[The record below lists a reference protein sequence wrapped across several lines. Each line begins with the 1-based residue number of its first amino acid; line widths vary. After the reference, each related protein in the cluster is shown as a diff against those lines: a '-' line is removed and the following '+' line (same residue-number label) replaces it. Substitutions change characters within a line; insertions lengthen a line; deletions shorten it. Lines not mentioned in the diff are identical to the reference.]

1 MKDCYK
7 RISLQLIRQNAFMK
21 HEEKN
26 MNIYLRLLSIIK
38 PFWKY
43 IVVVFLLTFLY
54 VLFNNLSLWVSVDFV
69 QELFTSDA
77 AQTEV
82 ATGKTTVE
90 TDTTQSGNN
99 KLISLPLQSETN
111 RFYEKIKS
119 SIKSYLIQD
128 NKHDTLLV
136 VCLVI
141 FLTFLFK
148 NIVHFNRR
156 ILLDFIELKITVSLR
171 NRMHNALMHLPL
183 RYFEKRHTGEINS
196 IIINDVLSINY
207 ALSTSFGKLILS
219 PVQIIANLVILFSIS
234 MRLSVITLT
243 VIPVIAYI
251 TVKIGQSMRRKS
263 RRMLEQNARMVATFQ
278 ESVTGIRIVKAFTN
292 EQKEIRKF
300 QYENDEY
307 FKKNF
312 KQRKLNNLTS
322 PLNEVIYV
330 MLVVFLL
337 WYGGNLVYSHA
348 GLGAEDFIR
357 YLLFLFMM
365 IQPIKDLSGVNNT
378 IQTGIAA
385 AQRVF
390 AIMDEAQ
397 ESYKKDEGI
406 KLDDFKKDIVFEN
419 VGFMYNRDDGY
430 VLKNIDF
437 HIDKGEMVAFV
448 GPSGAGKTS
457 LINLLPRFY
466 EVTEG
471 TIKIDDTDIR
481 QFNLKSLRAK
491 MSIVTQDTILFND
504 TIRNNIAYGLDNV
517 KEEDIIHA
525 AKVAN
530 AWEFI
535 EKMDEGLD
543 THIGERGIRL
553 SGGQKQRISIAR
565 AILKNPPILILDEAT
580 SALDTESERLVQA
593 AIDNLLKDR
602 TVLVIAHRLSTI
614 KNATK
619 IVVLNQGEIE
629 AIGTHEELM
638 RKSNVYKNLYENQI
652 IITNSVT

>member
-1 MKDCYK
+1 
-7 RISLQLIRQNAFMK
+7 
-21 HEEKN
+21 
-26 MNIYLRLLSIIK
+26 MNIYFRLLKILK
-38 PFWKY
+38 PFIKY
-43 IVVVFLLTFLY
+43 IVAVFLLTFLY
-54 VLFNNLSLWVSVDFV
+54 VFFNNLSLWVSVDFV
-69 QELFTSDA
+69 QELFT
-77 AQTEV
+77 
-82 ATGKTTVE
+82 
-90 TDTTQSGNN
+90 TDIQQNVVSEKPSAVSNDSLANAKN
-99 KLISLPLQSETN
+99 KMLSLPGQSETN
-111 RFYEKIKS
+111 RFYERVKN
-119 SIKSYLIQD
+119 SIKSVLIQD
-128 NKHDTLLV
+128 DKYETLLV

-148 NIVHFNRR
+148 NIVHFTRR
-156 ILLDFIELKITVSLR
+156 ILLDFVELKITVNLR

-183 RYFEKRHTGEINS
+183 RYFEKKHTGEINS

-219 PVQIIANLVILFSIS
+219 PIQILANLVILFSIS
-234 MRLSVITLT
+234 MQLSVITLT
-243 VIPVIAYI
+243 VIPVIAFI

-292 EQKEIRKF
+292 EFREIQKFRH
-300 QYENDEY
+300 ENNEY

-312 KQRKLNNLTS
+312 KQRQLNNLTS

-330 MLVVFLL
+330 LLVVFLL

-390 AIMDEAQ
+390 SIMDEAQ
-397 ESYKKDEGI
+397 EAYKEDKGL
-406 KLDDFKKDIVFEN
+406 KLEEFNKDIIFEN
-419 VGFMYNRDDGY
+419 VGFMYNDVDGY
-430 VLKNIDF
+430 VLKNINL
-437 HIDKGEMVAFV
+437 HVDKGEMVAFV
-448 GPSGAGKTS
+448 GPSGAGKTT

-471 TIKIDDTDIR
+471 SIKIDGVDIR
-481 QFNLKSLRAK
+481 RFNLKSLRAK

-504 TIRNNIAYGLDNV
+504 TIRYNIAYGLDEV

-543 THIGERGIRL
+543 THIGERGVRL

-580 SALDTESERLVQA
+580 SALDTESERLVQE

-619 IVVLNQGEIE
+619 IVVMNKGQVE
-629 AIGTHEELM
+629 AVGRHEELM
-638 RKSNVYKNLYENQI
+638 RKSGVYKNLYENQI
-652 IITNSVT
+652 IVTNSVS

>member
-1 MKDCYK
+1 
-7 RISLQLIRQNAFMK
+7 
-21 HEEKN
+21 
-26 MNIYLRLLSIIK
+26 MNIYLRLLKILK
-38 PFWKY
+38 PYWKY
-43 IVVVFLLTFLY
+43 ILTILFLTFLY
-54 VLFNNLSLWVSVDFV
+54 VFFNNLSLWVSVDFV
-69 QELFTSDA
+69 QELF
-77 AQTEV
+77 
-82 ATGKTTVE
+82 ATDLQKKALAKEFPSSTVTADTTV
-90 TDTTQSGNN
+90 TGGKSP
-99 KLISLPLQSETN
+99 LPLPVQSQAK
-111 RFYEKIKS
+111 RFYERIKI
-119 SIKSYLIQD
+119 SIKSILIQD
-128 NKHDTLLV
+128 DKYDTLLV

-141 FLTFLFK
+141 FLTFFFK
-148 NIVHFNRR
+148 NIVHFTRR
-156 ILLDFIELKITVSLR
+156 ILLDFIELKITVTLR

-183 RYFEKRHTGEINS
+183 RYFERKHTGEINS

-207 ALSTSFGKLILS
+207 ALSASFGKMILS

-234 MRLSVITLT
+234 MRLSIITLT
-243 VIPVIAYI
+243 IIPIIAFI

-263 RRMLEQNARMVATFQ
+263 RRMLEQNAKMVATFQ
-278 ESVTGIRIVKAFTN
+278 ESVIGIRIVKAFTN
-292 EQKEIRKF
+292 EQKEIKKF
-300 QYENDEY
+300 QHENNEY

-312 KQRKLNNLTS
+312 KQRRLNNLTS

-330 MLVVFLL
+330 LLVVFLL

-348 GLGAEDFIR
+348 GLGAEDFLR

-390 AIMDEAQ
+390 SIMDEAQ
-397 ESYKKDEGI
+397 ESYKEDRGL
-406 KLDDFKKDIVFEN
+406 KLDDLKTNIVFEN

-430 VLKNIDF
+430 VLKDINLQIN
-437 HIDKGEMVAFV
+437 KGEMVAFV

-466 EVTEG
+466 EVTDG
-471 TIKIDDTDIR
+471 TIKIDGTDIR
-481 QFNLKSLRAK
+481 RLNLKSLRAQ

-517 KEEDIIHA
+517 NKDDIIHA

-580 SALDTESERLVQA
+580 SALDTESERLVQE

-602 TVLVIAHRLSTI
+602 TVLVIAHRLSTV

-619 IVVLNQGEIE
+619 IVVLKQGKIE
-629 AIGTHEELM
+629 AIGRHEDLI
-638 RKSNVYKNLYENQI
+638 KQSAVYKNLYENQI
-652 IITNSVT
+652 IITNTVA